1 MKVFINYR
9 REDSEAYARLLRDRL
24 ADVYGAESVFLDVV
38 DLTPGLSWLEQ
49 IKASSTSCGAFL
61 ALIGPRWMSTMTDRA
76 QRRFDDAPHDVVRQE
91 IEFALSRGSRVE
103 VIPLLV
109 GGAQMPSGDGLVRSI
124 RPLTSL
130 QAIEL
135 RHTHFDADLEHL
147 IETLN
152 RVEERVGSD
161 TGGSAGPEPADE
173 NSPAAPRAAGLAS
186 TGDREHATSAISHP
200 PRAPAAEPATS
211 PRGTAPVP
219 DHGHFATVLRYLLDD
234 DGLVPVLGPDVNFA
248 QSGQTASNGSETFPN
263 AQELAIGLSQRFGVE
278 PVTDDLPKVAQ
289 QVFLTCGSPDLYRGL
304 KRLLSRD
311 AEPSVVHRFLA
322 QFPRRLEELGLPK
335 RRQLIVTTNYDD
347 ALERAFDDA
356 NEPYDVAVYMAS
368 GIDRGRFVHFP
379 VDADPEVITLPNRYG
394 KLPIDEYGEVQR
406 SLIVK
411 VHGAVD
417 GSSGGYRWKDN
428 YVITEDQYIEYL
440 SHSPVERLVPI
451 QILDKLTSAHCLFLG
466 YSMHDWNLR
475 VFLKRIWGGAPIPAK
490 SWAIERDPESMESDF
505 WRHSGVDLLAAPL
518 ADYVQ
523 QLAEQMRLESGTAD

>member
-38 DLTPGLSWLEQ
+38 DLMPGLSWLEQ
-49 IKASSTSCGAFL
+49 IKASSSSCGAFL

-76 QRRFDDAPHDVVRQE
+76 QRRFDDAPQDVVRRE
-91 IEFALSRGSRVE
+91 IEFALSRGSQVQ

-130 QAIEL
+130 QAVEL
-135 RHTHFDADLEHL
+135 RHAQFDSDLAHL

-152 RVEERVGSD
+152 RIEGRVESD
-161 TGGSAGPEPADE
+161 AGGSAGPEPVE
-173 NSPAAPRAAGLAS
+173 EHPPAAARPTAA
-186 TGDREHATSAISHP
+186 
-200 PRAPAAEPATS
+200 AAEPATS
-211 PRGTAPVP
+211 PQGTTPMP
-219 DHGHFATVLRYLLDD
+219 DQGHFATVLRYLLDD

-248 QSGQTASNGSETFPN
+248 QSGHMASNGSDTFPN
-263 AQELAIGLSQRFGVE
+263 AQELAIGLSHRFGIE
-278 PVTDDLPKVAQ
+278 PVTDDLAKVAQ

-322 QFPRRLEELGLPK
+322 EFPRRLEELGLPR

-490 SWAIERDPESMESDF
+490 SWAVERDPESMESDF
-505 WRHSGVDLLAAPL
+505 WRHSGVDLIAAPL

-523 QLAEQMRLESGTAD
+523 QLAEQMRLQSGTAD